1 MDVSEDRLS
10 PTRKMRGTVE
20 LDQYVGIDNSV
31 AYFQALDSS
40 VCYKQRR
47 KDIALV
53 LHQLRPS
60 PLQRCWFSFYFWIH
74 ASHFLL
80 IGRQSNKLISST
92 IPPFRFTDRSRV
104 TPYTCVTCLPFS
116 V

>member
-20 LDQYVGIDNSV
+20 LDQYVGIDSSV

-47 KDIALV
+47 KDIAFV
-53 LHQLRPS
+53 
-60 PLQRCWFSFYFWIH
+60 
-74 ASHFLL
+74 
-80 IGRQSNKLISST
+80 
-92 IPPFRFTDRSRV
+92 
-104 TPYTCVTCLPFS
+104 
-116 V
+116 